1 MEYQEA
7 KSVLEALLF
16 ISGEPVSL
24 DTLKNI
30 LEIDKKEIERLAEEL
45 MNEYRSRN
53 TGLLIVE
60 VAGGFQMATKPVCA
74 PWIKKLLSITMP
86 TRLSQQSLETL
97 SIIAYK
103 QPAIKAEID
112 SIRGV
117 NSEGPLRTLLER
129 RLIKILGRKEAPGR
143 PLMYGTTR
151 EFLEYFGLKNL
162 LELPTLKEFQEV
174 EETITTSHTEEQRIK
189 ETIS

>member
-30 LEIDKKEIERLAEEL
+30 LEIDKEEIERLAEEL

>member
-1 MEYQEA
+1 MEYREA
-7 KSVLEALLF
+7 KSVFEALLF

-30 LEIDKKEIERLAEEL
+30 LEIDKKEVEKLAEEL
-45 MNEYRSRN
+45 MNEYQLRN
-53 TGLLIVE
+53 AGLLIAE
-60 VAGGFQMATKPVCA
+60 VSGGFQMITNPVCA

-103 QPAIKAEID
+103 QPVIKAEID

-151 EFLEYFGLKNL
+151 EFLQYFGLKDL
-162 LELPTLKEFQEV
+162 SELPTLKEFQEV
-174 EETITTSHTEEQRIK
+174 EETIIPLQTEEQKVK